1 MPDADGL
8 EAVVAPRASAL
19 MDSLRAFGYDMA
31 TALADLVDNSL
42 SASAHDVR
50 VEFCTDEGASW
61 IAVVDDGDGMTEK
74 ELHEAVRF
82 GGSGPTA
89 ERRAGDLGRFGLGLK
104 TASLSQCRVLTVL
117 SRTPHGVVCR
127 TWDIDLV
134 RAADDWRVRVVA
146 DEEAIGIAR
155 RIGFDATGTMVLWRR
170 LDHAGEGAT
179 LARRVGQ
186 SRSRLRM
193 WFHRYIARGRL
204 RLTVGGHV
212 LAPWDPFCRQHMAT
226 QDLGTERLEADGQIH
241 VTPYVLPH
249 PSRLSEAEIKDSA
262 GPRGWNAQQ
271 GFYVYRGDRMV
282 SAGGWLGLSEMV
294 IAPQTRLARIE
305 ISIDPA
311 SDHLWQVDV
320 RKSRVRAPASIE
332 EDLTRL
338 ATAARGASVAVFR
351 RRASL
356 TVGRQRRDRELTF
369 GWNQERKH
377 GATRYLVNRQH
388 PVVQAALTAGPR
400 AHVEALLRMV
410 ERTLPVGVIAIEA
423 ENDMGRT
430 SHAALEGL
438 GEAEARADLE
448 VMLGALPDDAQAQA
462 AVVRALASVEPFNRF
477 PDMVTD
483 IVRQMNLGARR

>member
-1 MPDADGL
+1 MHDADGL

-31 TALADLVDNSL
+31 TALADLVDNSI
-42 SASAHDVR
+42 SASAREVR
-50 VEFCTDEGASW
+50 VEFCTDEGAAW
-61 IAVVDDGDGMTEK
+61 VAAVDDGDGMTEK

-82 GGSGPTA
+82 GGSGPTM
-89 ERRAGDLGRFGLGLK
+89 ERRTGDLGRFGLGLK

-117 SRTPHGVVCR
+117 SRTPHGLVCR

-146 DEEAIGIAR
+146 DEEAVGIAHK
-155 RIGFDATGTMVLWRR
+155 IGFEGSGTMVLWRR
-170 LDHAGEGAT
+170 LDHAGEGAS
-179 LARRVGQ
+179 LARKLGQ

-212 LAPWDPFCRQHMAT
+212 LAPWDPFCRQNMAT
-226 QDLGTERLEADGQIH
+226 QDLGTERLGAGGQVQVI
-241 VTPYVLPH
+241 PYVLPH

-282 SAGGWLGLSEMV
+282 SAGGWLGLPEMV

-305 ISIDPA
+305 ISMDPA

-320 RKSRVRAPASIE
+320 RKSRVHPPAGLE

-338 ATAARGASVAVFR
+338 AAAAREASVAVFR
-351 RRASL
+351 RRA
-356 TVGRQRRDRELTF
+356 TNTAGRQGRDRELTF
-369 GWNQERKH
+369 GWIQERRH
-377 GATRYLVNRQH
+377 GTSQYLVNRQH
-388 PVVQAALTAGPR
+388 PVVQAALAAGPR

-423 ENDMGRT
+423 ENDLGRT
-430 SHAALEGL
+430 HHAALEGVE
-438 GEAEARADLE
+438 EAEARADLE
-448 VMLGALPDDAQAQA
+448 VMLAALPDDAQARVA
-462 AVVRALASVEPFNRF
+462 AVRALASVEPFNRF
-477 PDMVTD
+477 PDMVTE
-483 IVRQMNLGARR
+483 IVRQMNPGV